1 MNSALNLIYNMH
13 ESLLRFDKKQR
24 YIVFDTE
31 TEGLNLVTSR
41 PWQVAWL
48 VVEGDKIVSRHD
60 KFISWPDLNVSEGA
74 AKVTGFSRK
83 EYEKKAEPPD
93 QVWSQFSTELYNE
106 DNLIIGQN
114 LLGFDV
120 YMVNVW
126 RNLMGMQSDHSYV
139 RRIIDTKSLATAIA
153 KQIPVDKNNFLPWQ
167 YRLLNYKERG
177 LRTSQ
182 ATLLK
187 KYNIDHDPKRLHD
200 ALYDIEMNFKVFRK
214 QLFELE
220 I

>member
-1 MNSALNLIYNMH
+1 MH
-13 ESLLRFDKKQR
+13 EPLLRFNKKQR
-24 YIVFDTE
+24 YVVFDTE

-48 VVEGDKIVSRHD
+48 LVEGDTIIDKHD
-60 KFISWPDLNVSEGA
+60 YYIHWPNLNVSEGA
-74 AKVTGFSRK
+74 ARVTGFYYK
-83 EYEKKAEPPD
+83 EYSKKSLPPNTVWEK
-93 QVWSQFSTELYNE
+93 FSKDLYDEN
-106 DNLIIGQN
+106 NLIVGQN

-126 RNLMGMQSDHSYV
+126 RKLMGLGGNYSYV
-139 RRIIDTKSLATAIA
+139 KRIIDTKSLATAIA
-153 KQIPVDKNNFLPWQ
+153 KQIPVERENLIAWQ
-167 YRLLNYKERG
+167 YRLLNHRERG
-177 LRTSQ
+177 LKTSQ

-214 QLFELE
+214 QLFDLE

>member
-1 MNSALNLIYNMH
+1 MH
-13 ESLLRFDKKQR
+13 ESLLRFNKKQR
-24 YIVFDTE
+24 YVVFDTE

-48 VVEGDKIVSRHD
+48 LVEGDKVIEKND
-60 KFISWPDLNVSEGA
+60 FYIEWPDLNVSEGA
-74 AKVTGFSRK
+74 ARVTGFSMK
-83 EYEKKAEPPD
+83 EYSKKCVAPD
-93 QVWSQFSTELYNE
+93 KVWANFSADLYNE
-106 DNLIIGQN
+106 NHLIIGQN

-126 RNLMGMQSDHSYV
+126 RKLMGMQSDHSYV

-153 KQIPVDKNNFLPWQ
+153 KEIPVEKENFINWQ

-200 ALYDIEMNFKVFRK
+200 ALYDIEMNFEIFKK
-214 QLFELE
+214 QLFDLE